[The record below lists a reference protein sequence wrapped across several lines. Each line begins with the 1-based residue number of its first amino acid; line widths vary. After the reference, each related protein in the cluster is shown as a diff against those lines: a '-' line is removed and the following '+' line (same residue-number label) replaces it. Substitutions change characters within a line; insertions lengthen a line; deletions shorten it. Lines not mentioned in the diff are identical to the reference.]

1 MNSITSHRIIA
12 LVILLVCG
20 LAEIARAAAPPVTR
34 STSFNGAHSNVIHY
48 AVQSWMNTNTPN
60 LTVETWVHAN
70 DLVGHQALVARSFTT
85 NLYFGLNGN
94 RLRFYRSGGTTV
106 DSTGTIVA
114 GRWTHVAVSY
124 DGTTARFYIDGVAAG
139 TAALANR
146 GNNSTNGLSIG
157 GQREQNA
164 GGLYAFNGLL
174 DEIRLWGSARSQA
187 QIAANMNAEIRDGAG
202 LLAAFGFGG
211 AREDIRGTIGST
223 AGIPPQDRASGYGI
237 LPSNLCVPFSSG
249 ALRVDANIDLINE
262 YRGAETIVLRSP
274 TSATARD
281 QIGYLMVS
289 TNTTNFHLYVG
300 IPRLPQ
306 GGISPAPTVQ
316 VAADVNVNDGPSIA
330 LGDWECRLD
339 QETFQGGR
347 IFGVNPPFFPT
358 PQWLSWG
365 QSTSAWQAATAID
378 FEFEQ
383 NYEFRIHGRHLNYF
397 TNVAGLLVR
406 YFDYPALGNQSV
418 APRGGITNL
427 PATFARV
434 EWCGQADTALRPV
447 SVAGTVVNV
456 SAGAGVPGRP
466 VSLYSGN
473 SELGG
478 FLLAST
484 TTDGDGRFSF
494 SNIPAPID
502 RRVTV
507 TYSPPGGSLIH
518 LDPVTE
524 SNFPGRPDAVA
535 VNSPFS
541 VAYPPCPSGCTYESV
556 HFRYRVLGPLSISG
570 AAPLNVALPVM
581 VRTSPVK
588 FTPSEVVTV
597 TGANFHNGVRVYFQG
612 SGCVIDPPSLCGSD
626 FVESTAVIVA
636 EDGLSLTTTVPS
648 GLTSVSGNGRNF
660 RIVIENPSFPS
671 TGGNRW
677 NYGPNLTV
685 TPPLFP
691 HLYGFEFS
699 NDDDGPSWQEFEA
712 CFGDNIFVDLPFSDV
727 AVPGLRDPYYFA
739 FYLPVY
745 LTWMEIAQG
754 TCSGFAATSRLM
766 ANGTIPSAA
775 YDRADNGE
783 GVHGVL
789 YPNGYTSVP
798 RSFYYDPNTNLV
810 CEPCGRMPAVWSG
823 FDLFRP
829 FEPLNVWARLTS
841 LQGSQ
846 TSAEFL
852 NTWLGQLNP
861 PIAVGP
867 QRGISVGNPVQVLN
881 RIRTDAREN
890 LIVFG
895 GRHFES
901 LHTVTPY
908 GVIEEQGLQDDL
920 FTPVARAGFSL
931 IKIYDS
937 NWDNTERLIEVNRT
951 QNTFRYL
958 MGFREDGTTNIIDG
972 AGMYHMPMSVF
983 RNGRHAL
990 GPVDV
995 AVNLE
1000 RLIRMLT
1007 MGTVTT
1013 AMRSAA
1019 GRVAGWTGTNIVNA
1033 FEGAFAFVLPGALPN
1048 REQRLDSTMF
1058 FLPCTNPPV
1067 AVEFVSG
1074 GSNVVLHYALGGGDF
1089 AFGFI
1094 ASNTTETNS
1103 VYGIMMP
1110 PGNVAPDLNGIGVR
1124 VGATVQGFSA
1134 SISSRDLS
1142 RRSLI
1147 WQLDGGAGTV
1157 MPDVH
1162 FERDAFASLKIRN
1175 NSAQPLTFRIN
1186 LSGTEP
1192 TGGPGVFEFSVDSI
1206 TQPGN
1211 STLVLKPLLGTQ
1223 RGILRE
1229 LDANNDGTPET
1240 KEVLPARGALRASKE
1255 SGLLALRWRP
1265 LTTGDTLLCNTNL
1278 NSPAWSPVGTTVNT
1292 EGADRVARL
1301 PLTGAHQFYRVTPVT
1316 SNCFSLAAQAP
1327 GAKPNPWTIGGFKF
1341 EAFNAAG
1348 SMLPQNT
1355 ILTRSGATGLDVV
1368 HTMRIHPQVDCDTL
1382 HIDLRQTSGYVVLE
1396 AVGPLG
1402 AVVARQELVGPGAGI
1417 QRVTLRA
1424 FRSLIHHV
1432 RVISPNALCLIANIC
1447 CERTPPQNTP
1457 PGYAECQSVS
1467 NANPGQFASP
1477 YPLGPVQISASP
1489 GAVVIGPVSGLGGN
1503 WLKLAGTVELAL
1515 NPPAAPADRVRLRI
1529 RDFEGGV
1536 TAKAFNLAN
1545 ELVAEVGPLV
1555 GSATPQEVVL
1565 HGPGIGRVIL
1575 QSTSDKAFLQ
1585 QVCVERGTGH

>member
-1 MNSITSHRIIA
+1 MNSIHLIRTAFLTA
-12 LVILLVCG
+12 LLWCAMAG
-20 LAEIARAAAPPVTR
+20 TARAVTPPVTR
-34 STSFNGAHSNVIHY
+34 STSFDGAHSNVIHH
-48 AVQSWMNTNTPN
+48 AVQPWMNTNTPN
-60 LTVETWVHAN
+60 ITVEAWVHAN
-70 DLVGHQALVARSFTT
+70 VLSGHQALVARSFNT

-106 DSTGTIVA
+106 DSTGTLIP

-139 TAALANR
+139 SAALANR

-164 GGLYAFNGLL
+164 LGFYAFNGFL
-174 DEIRLWGSARSQA
+174 DEIRIWGLARSQS
-187 QIAANMNAEIRDGAG
+187 QIASNMNAELRNGLG
-202 LLAAFGFGG
+202 LLAAFGSGG
-211 AREDIRGTIGST
+211 RVEDIRWISGAT
-223 AGIPPQDRASGYGI
+223 AGIPPADRASGFGI
-237 LPSNLCVPFSSG
+237 LPANLCIPFSSG
-249 ALRVDANIDLINE
+249 ALRVDANIDMLNE

-274 TSATARD
+274 AATPAPD
-281 QIGYLMVS
+281 KIAYLMVS

-300 IPRLPQ
+300 VPAVPS
-306 GGISPAPTVQ
+306 GGLSPAPAVQ
-316 VAADVNVNDGPSIA
+316 VMADVNVNDGTNIA
-330 LGDWECRLD
+330 LGDWQFSLD
-339 QETFQGGR
+339 QEGFQGGR

-365 QSTSAWQAATAID
+365 QSTSAWQAATAVD
-378 FEFEQ
+378 FEFDQ
-383 NYEFRIHGRHLNYF
+383 NYEFRIHGRHLNF
-397 TNVAGLLVR
+397 FSNDVGLLVR
-406 YFDYPALGNQSV
+406 YYDYPSVGNQFV
-418 APRGGITNL
+418 APKTGVTNL
-427 PATFARV
+427 PATYARAD
-434 EWCGQADTALRPV
+434 WCGRADTDLMPV
-447 SVAGTVVNV
+447 SVSGSVSNI
-456 SAGAGVPGRP
+456 SAGAGVAGRP

-484 TTDGDGRFSF
+484 MTDANGVFSF
-494 SNIPAPID
+494 VNIPAPID

-507 TYSPPGGSLIH
+507 TYSAPGGSLIH
-518 LDPVTE
+518 LDPLIE
-524 SNFPGRPDAVA
+524 SRFAARPDAVA
-535 VNSPFS
+535 INSPFS
-541 VAYPPCPSGCTYESV
+541 VAYPPCPIGCTYESV

-570 AAPLNVALPVM
+570 ATPLNAPLPVM

-588 FTPSEVVTV
+588 FTPSPVITV
-597 TGANFHNGVRVYFQG
+597 NGANFHNGVRVYFQG
-612 SGCVIDPPSLCGSD
+612 SGCVFDPPSFCESD
-626 FVESTAVIVA
+626 FVQSTAVIVA
-636 EDGLSLTTTVPS
+636 PDGLSLTTTVPS
-648 GLTSVSGNGRNF
+648 NLSSVSGNGRNF
-660 RIVIENPSFPS
+660 RIVIENPISPS

-677 NYGPNLTV
+677 NYGPSITV

-691 HLYGFEFS
+691 HLYGFEFA
-699 NDDDGPSWQEFEA
+699 NNDDGPSWEEFEA
-712 CFGDNIFVDLPFSDV
+712 CFGDNIFVDLPFTDV
-727 AVPGLRDPYYFA
+727 GIPGLRDPYYFA

-766 ANGTIPSAA
+766 ANGNIPNAA

-798 RSFYYDPNTNLV
+798 PSYYLPDTNFV
-810 CEPCGRMPAVWSG
+810 CDPCGRMPAVWSG

-841 LQGSQ
+841 LQGGQ

-852 NTWLGQLNP
+852 NTWLSQLNP

-895 GRHFES
+895 GRHFEA

-908 GVIEEQGLQDDL
+908 GVIDDQGLQDDL
-920 FTPVARAGFSL
+920 FTPVPRAGFSL

-937 NWDNTERLIEVNRT
+937 NWPNTERMIEVNRT

-958 MGFREDGTTNIIDG
+958 MGFRVDGTTNIIDG
-972 AGMYHMPMSVF
+972 AGIYHMPMSVY

-1058 FLPCTNPPV
+1058 LLPTTNPPV
-1067 AVEFVSG
+1067 SVDFVSG
-1074 GSNVVLHYALGGGDF
+1074 GSNIVLHYALGGGDF
-1089 AFGFI
+1089 AFGFV
-1094 ASNTTETNS
+1094 APNTNANNS
-1103 VYGIMMP
+1103 VYGVMMP
-1110 PGNVAPDLNGIGVR
+1110 PGDSAPDLKGVGVR
-1124 VGATVQGFSA
+1124 AGAPVQGFSA

-1142 RRSLI
+1142 RRSLV
-1147 WQLDGGAGTV
+1147 WQLDSGAGT
-1157 MPDVH
+1157 MTPDVH
-1162 FERDAFASLKIRN
+1162 LERDGFASLKIRN
-1175 NSAQPLTFRIN
+1175 NSPQPFTYRVN

-1192 TGGPGVFEFSVDSI
+1192 ESGPAVFEFSVDSI
-1206 TQPGN
+1206 TQPAN
-1211 STLVLKPLLGTQ
+1211 STILLKPLLGTP
-1223 RGILRE
+1223 RGIVRE
-1229 LDANNDGTPET
+1229 LDVNNDGTPET
-1240 KEVLPARGALRASKE
+1240 TEILPARGALRASKE

-1278 NSPAWSPVGTTVNT
+1278 NSPTWSPVGATVST
-1292 EGADRVARL
+1292 EGADRVTRL
-1301 PLTGAHQFYRVTPVT
+1301 PLTGPHQFYRVIPAT
-1316 SNCFSLAAQAP
+1316 SNCFSLAAQSP
-1327 GAKPNPWTIGGFKF
+1327 GAKPNPWTVGGFKF
-1341 EAFNAAG
+1341 EAFNASGA
-1348 SMLPQNT
+1348 MQPQNT

-1368 HTMRIHPQVDCDTL
+1368 HTMRIHPQADCDTMHL
-1382 HIDLRQTSGYVVLE
+1382 DIRQTSGYVIIE

-1402 AVVARQELVGPGAGI
+1402 AVVARQELIGPGAGL

-1424 FRSLIHHV
+1424 FRSLIQYV

-1457 PGYAECQSVS
+1457 PGYSECQSVS

-1477 YPLGPVQISASP
+1477 YPLGPVQISATP
-1489 GAVVIGPVSGLGGN
+1489 VVISPVSGLGGN
-1503 WLKLAGTVELAL
+1503 WLKLTGTVELLL
-1515 NPPAAPADRVRLRI
+1515 NPPAAPADRVRLRV

-1536 TAKAFNLAN
+1536 TVKAFNLAN
-1545 ELVAEVGPLV
+1545 ELVDQAGPLT
-1555 GSATPQEVVL
+1555 GSATPQEVIVR
-1565 HGPGIGRVIL
+1565 GPGIARVIIE
-1575 QSTSDKAFLQ
+1575 SGSDKAFLQ
-1585 QVCVERGTGH
+1585 QICVERGLGR